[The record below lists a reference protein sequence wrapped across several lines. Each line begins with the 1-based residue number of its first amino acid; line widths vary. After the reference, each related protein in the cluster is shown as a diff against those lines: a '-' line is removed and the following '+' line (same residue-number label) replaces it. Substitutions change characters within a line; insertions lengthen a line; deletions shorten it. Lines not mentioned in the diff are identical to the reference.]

1 MSWEDFAEGF
11 ASGFVPAYN
20 ARIEREAR
28 RAATKEDREYAA
40 QVREEEREAQ
50 RELFEWQITR
60 ENQMEQS
67 AKDREYGAITDS
79 VLTQYDLPDA
89 VRPQVFASVR
99 ATGSAE
105 RFIEGYESGDISL
118 SGSAPKTSVP
128 RREMAGKVYSAFR
141 TVGFSDNQSRA
152 LTAEINRENSFDP
165 DYIFGSH
172 QDEANSAS
180 NFGMLSWQGSR
191 RRRFR
196 EFLGDRGLLD
206 ADGSITQS
214 DAAIVAQA
222 EFIRNE
228 METDPAYERTRRE
241 FLTNPDVDPA
251 TAHTVLGKNFI
262 RWRHD
267 DPKYR
272 ASGYDRI
279 GEGYAILGDIPKLA
293 EMNGGTQPEVDPMY
307 SQMSDMFPA
316 TSGLSFG
323 DQAEQEPSQEDMMS
337 PEGLSEGMFTI
348 PDVPVPEMET
358 VTSEDTR
365 RLEFGMGGNYEF
377 SFTDIT
383 RENARGQIADAVA
396 AGDEQAAEAIRQYA
410 EGLEI
415 DIDTTE
421 LAGLP
426 LDELQR
432 RRSLSTD
439 PSEIAVLDR
448 AIKSAEEFSTDD
460 EEWRDISTVREGNWR
475 SIVAKAEEAGDV
487 DYAERVRAL
496 GEQFDE
502 GGYSLSD
509 QTYVITYQDDNGQTR
524 RVTAPVDED
533 TGRFIDLSTGKA
545 IERDRLVGN
554 AIPSENVSGFL
565 KEYARISGRVEPFQ
579 ERRGALLDTMR
590 SAQSL
595 ENLVRQN
602 DNILTSIGGGGTRL
616 INSLRQEFDA
626 LNALVSSGASGQEI
640 DAEINRIAQENAGV
654 LGEVSDQAQLAT
666 LFNAE
671 VLRFAFNYAKTGLG
685 QEGVGLSNKDFD
697 NALKIV
703 SAGSSYDTF
712 SKNLRSRVS
721 EGIDAVEDNRLE
733 LGQDPAVRAV
743 LEMPNAE
750 RWTSDLL
757 NFSTEQFVQSRGM
770 GEMYQWSQT
779 EPEAVEQAQNG
790 TQTEPET
797 SQDPTGPLLEKYNAG
812 QPIVVTPELA
822 ERYPAMQQYIGKT
835 IRRRQEAQ

>member
-40 QVREEEREAQ
+40 ELREEERKAEK
-50 RELFEWQITR
+50 ELFEWQITR

-79 VLTQYDLPDA
+79 LMTQYDLPDA

-105 RFIEGYESGDISL
+105 GFIERYESGNINL

-152 LTAEINRENSFDP
+152 LTAEVNRENSFDP

-206 ADGSITQS
+206 ADGSITES
-214 DAAIVAQA
+214 DAAIEAQA

-316 TSGLSFG
+316 TSDLSFG
-323 DQAEQEPSQEDMMS
+323 DQAEQDPSQGYRMS
-337 PEGLSEGMFTI
+337 PEGLSEGMFTV

-365 RLEFGMGGNYEF
+365 SLEFG
-377 SFTDIT
+377 
-383 RENARGQIADAVA
+383 
-396 AGDEQAAEAIRQYA
+396 AGSS
-410 EGLEI
+410 I
-415 DIDTTE
+415 DIDE

-426 LDELQR
+426 VDELQR
-432 RRSLSTD
+432 RRDLSTD
-439 PSEIAVLDR
+439 PTEIALLDR
-448 AIKSAEEFSTDD
+448 AIDSAEEFSGDQDD
-460 EEWRDISTVREGNWR
+460 WRDISAVREGNWR
-475 SIVAKAEEAGDV
+475 SIAAKADEAGDV

-524 RVTAPVDED
+524 RVTAPVDEN
-533 TGRFIDLSTGKA
+533 TGRFIDLSTGNA
-545 IERDRLVGN
+545 IERDRLVGD
-554 AIPSENVSGFL
+554 AVPSENVSGFL
-565 KEYARISGRVEPFQ
+565 KEYARISTRIEPFQ
-579 ERRGALLDTMR
+579 EQRGALLDTMR
-590 SAQSL
+590 SAEAL
-595 ENLVRQN
+595 ENIVLEN
-602 DNILTSIGGGGTRL
+602 DDILTSIGGSGAKL
-616 INSLRQEFDA
+616 INGLKQEYKA
-626 LNALVSSGASGQEI
+626 LNALVTSGANEQEI
-640 DAEINRIAQENAGV
+640 SAEIDRVASENSSV
-654 LGEVSDQAQLAT
+654 LSGISDQAQLAT
-666 LFNAE
+666 LFNAQ

-685 QEGVGLSNKDFD
+685 QEGVGLSNKDFE
-697 NALKIV
+697 NALNIV
-703 SAGSSYDTF
+703 SSGSSYDTF
-712 SKNLRSRVS
+712 SQNLRDRVRES
-721 EGIDAVEDNRLE
+721 ASSVEDRRLE
-733 LGQDPAVRAV
+733 LSEDPAVRAV
-743 LEMPNAE
+743 LTMPSAE
-750 RWTSDLL
+750 QWTSDLL
-757 NFSTEQFVQSRGM
+757 SRPTEEFVQSRGLSDV
-770 GEMYQWSQT
+770 YQWSQGT
-779 EPEAVEQAQNG
+779 PQDAELPQGDTTQAPEAQPDASGSLIEQYQNG
-790 TQTEPET
+790 RPITVTE
-797 SQDPTGPLLEKYNAG
+797 
-812 QPIVVTPELA
+812 ELA
-822 ERYPAMQQYIGKT
+822 DRFPSLQGQVGKT
-835 IRRRQEAQ
+835 IQRRGEQ